1 MLCAYRM
8 PVFDTFS
15 TLAVLGAS
23 GVGGPFIVVSGE
35 SGDGTPFAAIHA
47 GAADFVGRGHVGCL
61 GMLVGRCLRLQRAA
75 RPTRPQADAAA
86 NESRKRFQ
94 GSIKPLIDPFVSLRP
109 LPDQADRIAGFIYDY
124 ANGVA
129 CLANI
134 RAGEDLLGMHVLD
147 QASTTAAST

>member
-1 MLCAYRM
+1 M

-23 GVGGPFIVVSGE
+23 GAGGPFIVVSGE
-35 SGDGTPFAAIHA
+35 SGDGTPVAAIHA
-47 GAADFVGRGHVGCL
+47 GAADFVGRGHAGCL

-86 NESRKRFQ
+86 SESRKRFQ

-124 ANGVA
+124 ANSVA
-129 CLANI
+129 CPANI
-134 RAGEDLLGMHVLD
+134 HAGEDLLGMHVLD
-147 QASTTAAST
+147 RASTTAAST